1 MHARAPPIHT
11 EENTKL
17 IRSQNMQPIRFNP
30 SLTVKLNA
38 NRNYE
43 YVHDWLIFLSY
54 LMVKYSLSFK
64 FQSVGFGA
72 MHMVSQFT
80 TFYFWFHVHSGER
93 ERERERERVYENSF
107 TTFIWRDKLQETFAL
122 LKLMQ
127 PHIFSYT
134 STRLFI
140 EIINHVITWHH

>member
-1 MHARAPPIHT
+1 MRYERVHARAPPIHT

-80 TFYFWFHVHSGER
+80 SFYFWFHVHSGMR
-93 ERERERERVYENSF
+93 EREREREFMKIASRHSYEEINCK
-107 TTFIWRDKLQETFAL
+107 KLLPYWSWCNLTYF
-122 LKLMQ
+122 
-127 PHIFSYT
+127 HIHQQDY
-134 STRLFI
+134 L
-140 EIINHVITWHH
+140 